1 MFSLW
6 LLNPA
11 NFSRLQA
18 APGVSSDVM
27 QLLAGGPNL
36 DLGAFGYLTTAGT
49 NLIQTRSL
57 VAEAAITLISVA
69 GQLYLAILI
78 ALVLTRYH
86 RRRI

>member
-1 MFSLW
+1 
-6 LLNPA
+6 
-11 NFSRLQA
+11 
-18 APGVSSDVM
+18 M